1 MAVDFDIGIIAGIT
15 EREGDHIYNSAVFIS
30 NTGELLGKHRKINL
44 VPDVEDMYTSGTSV
58 NVFDT
63 KYGRIGID
71 ICADNHMES
80 IMIGEAMAKM
90 GAKMILAPSSWAVP
104 PERLGEAYGEEWKMP
119 FHHLSSKFGVDV
131 FSVSNIGPVVD
142 GAWAGWT
149 CIGNSIAI
157 TDNGCSTTMLTYGE
171 HAEEVK
177 LIDSSH

>member
-1 MAVDFDIGIIAGIT
+1 
-15 EREGDHIYNSAVFIS
+15 
-30 NTGELLGKHRKINL
+30 
-44 VPDVEDMYTSGTSV
+44 MYTSGTSV

-119 FHHLSSKFGVDV
+119 FHHLSSNSGWMYSQLAI
-131 FSVSNIGPVVD
+131 SVQLLMEHGLVGP
-142 GAWAGWT
+142 A
-149 CIGNSIAI
+149 SAI
-157 TDNGCSTTMLTYGE
+157 RLP
-171 HAEEVK
+171 
-177 LIDSSH
+177 

>member
-1 MAVDFDIGIIAGIT
+1 M
-15 EREGDHIYNSAVFIS
+15 R
-30 NTGELLGKHRKINL
+30 LNL
-44 VPDVEDMYTSGTSV
+44 
-58 NVFDT
+58 
-63 KYGRIGID
+63 
-71 ICADNHMES
+71 
-80 IMIGEAMAKM
+80 GEAMAKM

-119 FHHLSSKFGVDV
+119 FRHLSSKFGVDV

-149 CIGNSIAI
+149 CIGNSIAV

-171 HAEEVK
+171 RAEEVK

>member
-1 MAVDFDIGIIAGIT
+1 M
-15 EREGDHIYNSAVFIS
+15 YSNSAVFIS

-119 FHHLSSKFGVDV
+119 FRHLSSKFRVDV

-142 GAWAGWT
+142 GAVGWLDLHWQFD
-149 CIGNSIAI
+149 CR
-157 TDNGCSTTMLTYGE
+157 DRHGCSTTILTYGE
-171 HAEEVK
+171 RAEE
-177 LIDSSH
+177 SN